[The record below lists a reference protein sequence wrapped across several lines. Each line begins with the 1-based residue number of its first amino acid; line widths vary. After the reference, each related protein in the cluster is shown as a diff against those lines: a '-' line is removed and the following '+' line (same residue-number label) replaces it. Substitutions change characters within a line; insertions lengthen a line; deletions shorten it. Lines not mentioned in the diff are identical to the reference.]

1 MLLLLFPQLQQGP
14 PVKPVTRLLRCNQLP
29 VLIGWVIRFDWKQE
43 LLHLLHFK

>member
-29 VLIGWVIRFDWKQE
+29 VWIGWAQWFDYLQE